1 MICLPQPLL
10 TVVTGPSRSG
20 KSEWAEH
27 LAASSGRAVVYIA
40 TSQVDPQD
48 AEWQRRLALHR
59 VRRPADWQLQE
70 VPLDLVGAL
79 GRGERDRCLLIDS
92 LGTWLAN
99 RLEQDDAA
107 WEASLAELIDALQQT
122 PAQVI
127 LVAEAVGWSLV
138 PTHPLGRRFSDRLG
152 QLTRQ
157 TSAIAQQVYLVTAGF
172 ALDLRQLGCLVPP
185 GSDLGR

>member
-27 LAASSGRAVVYIA
+27 LAAGSGRAVVYIA

-59 VRRPADWQLQE
+59 VRRPADWQLEE

-79 GRGERDRCLLIDS
+79 DRGGDRCLLVDS

-99 RLEQDDAA
+99 RLDQDEGT
-107 WEASLAELIDALQQT
+107 WEASLAELLDALRRT
-122 PAQVI
+122 PAEVI
-127 LVAEAVGWSLV
+127 LVAEAVGWGLV

-157 TSAIAQQVYLVTAGF
+157 TSAIAQRVYLVTAGF

-185 GSDLGR
+185 GGLGG